1 MNERIEKLNR
11 LVDEHVGAN
20 KRADE
25 KLFQLGVEL
34 GRELQKLGIEKYR
47 LPFFETQS
55 QSVNAEKAKRDYIKQ
70 LNEKISNQV
79 RKTVHAHIE
88 EYGAL
93 TFDASYRRSDQEK
106 LDDAIGA
113 RFGIKH
119 TRTSQTQVGG
129 DFEVYFTFVGKLAEL
144 FTNNNVSP
152 QFEVTLYNSSGED
165 NETLY
170 EYDENS
176 DPFGRVYCGLS
187 AIDERQSVE
196 FVKSFCED
204 FDKCLLMHLMSLK

>member
-1 MNERIEKLNR
+1 MNERIEELNR

-79 RKTVHAHIE
+79 RKAVHAHIE

-170 EYDENS
+170 EYDEDS